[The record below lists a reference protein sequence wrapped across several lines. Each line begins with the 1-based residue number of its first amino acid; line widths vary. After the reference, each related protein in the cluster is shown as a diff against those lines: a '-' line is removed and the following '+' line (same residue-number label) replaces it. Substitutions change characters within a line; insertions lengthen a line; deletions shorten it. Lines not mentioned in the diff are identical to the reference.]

1 MVLQKGLS
9 VDFLD
14 SRTQSAASVC
24 LLFGLVLLFGDRF
37 CNVFQ
42 NVLNLKPI
50 ANSQPSPLPTIQQLR
65 NDVKTPPTTRNTV
78 DHFPSLAL
86 TRGVAVNSMSKT
98 IDPSPKSFPL
108 VTTIPRHDTSGKA
121 SPPMSQFGYRGY
133 FSLGASPQEVLAV
146 QGRPTEIA
154 GNTWKYG
161 YSKVEFDDGLV
172 TGFENSP
179 LSGHNLHVLMVQKT
193 ISRAARAGWFEMGA
207 SQQDVIDV
215 MGTPTE
221 IRGNVWHY
229 GYSKIVFLK
238 DSVSSYENSSLSNYN
253 LRVKVTSTHSSTG
266 AKRAFFTFGS
276 TKQNVLDAMGTPTE
290 ISDDTWHYGY
300 SKVHFSDGL
309 VDRYENSSLSNH
321 NLKILLPGNRHS
333 AAGNRGYFSLSS
345 TKQNV
350 LDVMGTP
357 TEISGDTWHYG
368 YSKVYFS
375 DGLVD
380 RYENSQLSSHN
391 LKILLP
397 CNRHSAA
404 GNRGYFSIGSTKQN
418 VLDVMGTPT
427 EISGDTW
434 YYGYSKIHFNSQAVI
449 DYDNSSLS
457 NCNLRV
463 R

>member
-37 CNVFQ
+37 CNFFQ
-42 NVLNLKPI
+42 NVLNLKPM
-50 ANSQPSPLPTIQQLR
+50 ANSQPSPLPTIQQLS

-78 DHFPSLAL
+78 DNFPSQAL
-86 TRGVAVNSMSKT
+86 TRGVAGKSMSKT
-98 IDPSPKSFPL
+98 IDPTPKSFPL

-121 SPPMSQFGYRGY
+121 SPPKSQFGYRGY
-133 FSLGASPQEVLAV
+133 FSLGASPREVLAV

-161 YSKVEFDDGLV
+161 YSEVEFDGGLV

-193 ISRAARAGWFEMGA
+193 MSRAARAGWFEMGA

-221 IRGNVWHY
+221 MRGNVWYY

-238 DSVSSYENSSLSNYN
+238 DSVSGYENSSLSNYN

-266 AKRAFFTFGS
+266 AKTAFFTLGS
-276 TKQNVLDAMGTPTE
+276 TKQHVLDAMGTPTG
-290 ISDDTWHYGY
+290 ISDDTWHYCYSKVHFSDGLVDRYENSQLSNYNLKILLLGNRHSAVGNRGYFSLGSSKQAVLDVMGTPTEIFGDIWHYGY
-300 SKVHFSDGL
+300 STVHFSDGL

-321 NLKILLPGNRHS
+321 NLRILLSCNRHS
-333 AAGNRGYFSLSS
+333 AAGNRGYFSLGSS
-345 TKQNV
+345 KQDV

-357 TEISGDTWHYG
+357 TEISGD
-368 YSKVYFS
+368 
-375 DGLVD
+375 
-380 RYENSQLSSHN
+380 
-391 LKILLP
+391 I
-397 CNRHSAA
+397 
-404 GNRGYFSIGSTKQN
+404 
-418 VLDVMGTPT
+418 
-427 EISGDTW
+427 W
-434 YYGYSKIHFNSQAVI
+434 YYGYSKIRFNSQAVI